1 MKPRTPEECDEL
13 FARHLNA
20 GDLDGLVSLYEPRA
34 VLVQQD
40 RSIAAGTAAVREGL
54 AGFVAMK
61 PRITMNVIQ
70 VVRVGDD
77 LAALYNDWSLTA
89 TGPDGASVSAS
100 GKAIELTRRQSDGS
114 WLFALD
120 DPFAR
125 G

>member
-20 GDLDGLVSLYEPRA
+20 GDLDGLVNLYEPRA

-40 RSIAAGTAAVREGL
+40 RSVAAGTAVREGL

-89 TGPDGASVSAS
+89 TGPDGASVSMS